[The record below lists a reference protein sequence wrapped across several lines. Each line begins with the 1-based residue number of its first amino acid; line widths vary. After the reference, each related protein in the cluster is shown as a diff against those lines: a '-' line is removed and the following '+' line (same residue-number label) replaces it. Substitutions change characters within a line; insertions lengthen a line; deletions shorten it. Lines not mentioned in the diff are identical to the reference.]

1 MSRTPLLLTLAA
13 AACGT
18 DADSADGPRPWSYP
32 LDDTLRLTDGQVVAT
47 PNSYHLQPESSLEDW
62 AYSMPTL
69 REQLGL
75 GVRGFELDFHQEAG
89 GFPVYHVVAL
99 DDQSTCPD
107 LDACLG
113 ELAAWSADNP
123 GHFPLFVQLEPK
135 DDAGGDP
142 ITDWDGLDDTLRNAG
157 PPVFTPADLRGDH
170 TTLAEAV
177 AADGWPTLGAL
188 RGHVIFGMDDDGE
201 HRDAYRARGEGV
213 IFMDSA
219 PGDPDAAFA
228 VVNDPAD
235 PALPA
240 LLAAHFLTRVFAD
253 SATDE
258 PSLRPAL
265 RDAAVASGAHHLST
279 DFPQG
284 DGTEPAFVLPDG
296 APVRCAPLTAPSA
309 CTPEALEDPAFIVP

>member
-1 MSRTPLLLTLAA
+1 M
-13 AACGT
+13 
-18 DADSADGPRPWSYP
+18 
-32 LDDTLRLTDGQVVAT
+32 
-47 PNSYHLQPESSLEDW
+47 
-62 AYSMPTL
+62 
-69 REQLGL
+69 
-75 GVRGFELDFHQEAG
+75 
-89 GFPVYHVVAL
+89 
-99 DDQSTCPD
+99 
-107 LDACLG
+107 
-113 ELAAWSADNP
+113 
-123 GHFPLFVQLEPK
+123 
-135 DDAGGDP
+135 
-142 ITDWDGLDDTLRNAG
+142 
-157 PPVFTPADLRGDH
+157 
-170 TTLAEAV
+170 